1 MDNKIEC
8 KWGRNSE
15 FSRKVI
21 AHFIL
26 KENPEYIDVID
37 EKVEKWFSDF
47 EGSTYEGDCLTTNKF
62 ANWFESYF
70 IDLGCNSKH
79 ILPYVKDFLQC
90 FPEEG
95 TSIYAKYKERI
106 TGKSLNSEDF
116 LHYVPHFTYKEQYT
130 RYAYDVFSNIIPIN
144 KDLFFDYDRAIEIIQ
159 NFDNDFDWISEYIF
173 NAKWKMVFCLV
184 VDFMYICNRSEIEK
198 NKNNKYDQVAG
209 AFLNKYMYRVFEEF
223 DRDFKRLKIQVDGVT
238 MSVDDFEKKL
248 FDCLNKPK
256 NESDL

>member
-90 FPEEG
+90 FPEFQ
-95 TSIYAKYKERI
+95 T
-106 TGKSLNSEDF
+106 
-116 LHYVPHFTYKEQYT
+116 P
-130 RYAYDVFSNIIPIN
+130 
-144 KDLFFDYDRAIEIIQ
+144 
-159 NFDNDFDWISEYIF
+159 
-173 NAKWKMVFCLV
+173 
-184 VDFMYICNRSEIEK
+184 
-198 NKNNKYDQVAG
+198 
-209 AFLNKYMYRVFEEF
+209 
-223 DRDFKRLKIQVDGVT
+223 
-238 MSVDDFEKKL
+238 
-248 FDCLNKPK
+248 
-256 NESDL
+256 